1 MLVIPFL
8 FSRRTSLPVN
18 TLCQVADYL
27 NLNLGIVHGD
37 ICPFTL
43 LINAETDSIQLVDFK
58 NAAKLGWEGDLAN
71 GTKFE
76 YNETA
81 TMSNSSSLPSTRLLP
96 ANSNSS
102 ANSIPTS

>member
-8 FSRRTSLPVN
+8 FSRRTSLPAN

-71 GTKFE
+71 GAKFE
-76 YNETA
+76 YDENRNDVKFIVFTVYEII
-81 TMSNSSSLPSTRLLP
+81 TREFEFR
-96 ANSNSS
+96 SEF
-102 ANSIPTS
+102 IPTS